1 MASNSKVT
9 SLALL
14 RGIAVLAV
22 CFCHFGK
29 PVATGEVLPGLFK
42 TVGEYGKYGVNIFFV
57 ISGFVIPFSLYKAKY
72 EIKDYFL
79 FLYKRFLRLH
89 PPYIVGLVLTL
100 IMAAASYHA
109 RHIPNPETPLSI
121 FKSLFYL
128 HAPQDNPV
136 FWTLRI
142 EAEYYIFIG
151 LFFVLLTKFPK
162 AALVIGIP
170 LLAVLTR
177 TPVTAYSGL
186 LTFLTPFL
194 IGMTGYLIYVKGSNT
209 IMEYAVLAALIIFSF
224 VFEELAA
231 SIAATLTIICILYFR
246 RPVSHIVEFPGEI
259 SYSLYLIH
267 FPLGIKLINLLQKHL
282 NPSLNWL
289 VFLIATGVCFL
300 FAYIFWK
307 LIEKPSAKLS
317 NKVKYG
323 KTTPEFKNFSLKP
336 E

>member
-29 PVATGEVLPGLFK
+29 PVSTGEVLPGLFK

-72 EIKDYFL
+72 AIKDYFL
-79 FLYKRFLRLH
+79 FLYKRLLRLH
-89 PPYIVGLVLTL
+89 PPYIVALILTLVL
-100 IMAAASYHA
+100 AAASYHS

-162 AALVIGIP
+162 AALLIGIP
-170 LLAVLTR
+170 LLAALTR
-177 TPVTAYSGL
+177 TQVTEYIGL
-186 LTFLTPFL
+186 FSFLVFFL
-194 IGMTGYLIYVKGSNT
+194 IGTIGYLIYIKDSNT
-209 IMEYAVLAALIIFSF
+209 IMEYALLAALIIFSF
-224 VFEELAA
+224 IFEGLAA

-246 RPVSHIVEFPGEI
+246 RTVSHTVEFTGEI
-259 SYSLYLIH
+259 SYSLYLVH
-267 FPLGIKLINLLQKHL
+267 FPLGIKLINLLQKHIS
-282 NPSLNWL
+282 PSLNWL
-289 VFLIATGVCFL
+289 VFLIATAVCFV
-300 FAYIFWK
+300 FAYLFWH